1 MDQKTHFY
9 RGVVLLSLIL
19 ILMGASGCVDDVLPD
34 NDTTIPQYIPEVHD
48 VPVEQAKAMIDDGD
62 VFILDL
68 RNAGKYRAGHIEGA
82 TLIPYSDL
90 ESRLDEVPKDK
101 HLLVYCRT
109 GFHSA
114 TAADLLV
121 EKGYMD
127 VYNMLGGFNSW
138 ESKGYPYV
146 E

>member
-1 MDQKTHFY
+1 MNKKIHLY
-9 RGVVLLSLIL
+9 RGVVLLTLIL
-19 ILMGASGCVDDVLPD
+19 LLMGASGCVDDVLPD
-34 NDTTIPQYIPEVHD
+34 NDTTMLQYVPEVHD
-48 VPVEQAKAMIDDGD
+48 IPVEQAKVMIDDGD

-114 TAADLLV
+114 TAADILI
-121 EKGYMD
+121 EEGYMD

-138 ESKGYPYV
+138 KSKGYPCV